1 MDWESFMKRVKRTFL
16 KENVRLDDLMIDIAS
31 WVVATRIVVP
41 LNLIPLLSFN
51 FISVFET
58 ILFLYFCIG
67 FPIAFG
73 LKDLSA

>member
-1 MDWESFMKRVKRTFL
+1 MDGESFMERVKRTFL
-16 KENVRLDDLMIDIAS
+16 KQNVRRDALLIDIAA
-31 WVVATRIVVP
+31 WVVANRIVVP